1 MEIIKIKMA
10 TDKFGFGEMVEVTVI
25 RNQTWLQQN
34 WMWIVTIIIIL
45 IIFWSLIPKQKVYK
59 GVN

>member
-1 MEIIKIKMA
+1 MA